1 MNNDYDRI
9 LKKIYYNTQSGFTSL
24 KELQRRAKL
33 INIPPDL
40 VQSWYAKQKVNQVIV
55 PRRNK
60 IYYHKTIGNGTGYQ
74 ADIIFLPN
82 PEYNHGYIGLLTF
95 INTSTRMAYADAIKS
110 RKTEELLSRINHWIN
125 WVYDEGNSISSFTSD
140 NEFYRNRKISALLA
154 KNNIVHYVE
163 ISGEHSKLG
172 IINRFH
178 RTLREMLE
186 KVMLH
191 YRTKTW
197 IDYVDDIILNYNN
210 RIHRTLGMSP
220 SKMTSKNVIELNTRL
235 HNANRESVIRLG
247 KFNIGDRVRYLIHKS
262 IFAKGG
268 KRYSKL
274 VWIIKGIDHY
284 NIEIERD
291 DKTMF
296 KKYWELQKLP

>member
-1 MNNDYDRI
+1 MNNDYERT

-24 KELQRRAKL
+24 KELKRRAKPL
-33 INIPPDL
+33 NISPDI

-60 IYYHKTIGNGTGYQ
+60 IYYHKTIGDGSGYQ

-82 PEYNHGYIGLLTF
+82 PEYNYGYIGLLTF

-110 RKTEELLSRINHWIN
+110 RRTEDLLSRIEHWIKY
-125 WVYDEGNSISSFTSD
+125 VYDGGKTISSFTSD
-140 NEFYRNRKISALLA
+140 NEFYRNRRISTLLA
-154 KNNIVHYVE
+154 ENNIVHYVE
-163 ISGEHSKLG
+163 IPGEHSKLG

-191 YRTKTW
+191 YRTKNW

-210 RIHRTLGMSP
+210 RVHRTLGVSP
-220 SKMTSKNVIELNTRL
+220 ARMTNANVIHLNERL
-235 HNANRESVIRLG
+235 HKENQESVIRLG

-268 KRYSKL
+268 KRFSKL
-274 VWIIKGIDHY
+274 VWTVKNINHY
-284 NIEIERD
+284 NIEIEKD
-291 DKTMF
+291 GKVMF